1 MKTTTNETPL
11 QGYKMTELGV
21 MPEEWE
27 VVELK
32 KIKK

>member
-1 MKTTTNETPL
+1 MKPSTNETPS
-11 QGYKMTELGV
+11 QTYKMTELGAL
-21 MPEEWE
+21 PEEWE